1 MIIYSL
7 WLDSQKKHSGDTP
20 KNTLIYTAHN
30 SIPSNLPWFFSKHII
45 YGNVNIRNLQNARI
59 KHQHVAGRT
68 RFDPT
73 NWRQTTFWAKTILDI
88 FTNEQLYVHLHPKTN
103 PVTNR
108 GITAHIQTA
117 CLTKFDINKTIS
129 CSTETKK
136 VTSLGFVVWFD
147 VIADWS
153 RVSNRCIT
161 PSMFHLQN
169 LVYCWKGLT
178 EIAPS
183 ILLSLCLFFGWQECF
198 IVCVLYAKLPVWY
211 VTLATGEF
219 LDVKNSTKKTQ
230 QHGQVGSQCLH
241 SRLRTF
247 RWAPLE
253 RFNGEKK
260 HGEWGNF
267 TSPKRLRTW
276 EVVTV
281 WCLSGK
287 FSLEMCFGGLG
298 WMNWLG
304 WMSWLGGMR
313 TADFFIVLRNL
324 ITFPM
329 FFLIFV
335 AGSFFTFVDIFWA
348 GSFFTTSLN

>member
-1 MIIYSL
+1 MFNRNEKSHFSWICCLIRCHSRLKSSL
-7 WLDSQKKHSGDTP
+7 KQVYYPFNVSPSKLGLLLEGSDG
-20 KNTLIYTAHN
+20 N
-30 SIPSNLPWFFSKHII
+30 SPLHFVIPLPFF
-45 YGNVNIRNLQNARI
+45 
-59 KHQHVAGRT
+59 
-68 RFDPT
+68 D
-73 NWRQTTFWAKTILDI
+73 
-88 FTNEQLYVHLHPKTN
+88 
-103 PVTNR
+103 
-108 GITAHIQTA
+108 
-117 CLTKFDINKTIS
+117 
-129 CSTETKK
+129 
-136 VTSLGFVVWFD
+136 
-147 VIADWS
+147 
-153 RVSNRCIT
+153 
-161 PSMFHLQN
+161 
-169 LVYCWKGLT
+169 
-178 EIAPS
+178 
-183 ILLSLCLFFGWQECF
+183 WQECF

-281 WCLSGK
+281 RCLSGK

-329 FFLIFV
+329 FFFDICCWE
-335 AGSFFTFVDIFWA
+335 FFHICWYFLNRE
-348 GSFFTTSLN
+348 FFHNFAQLKNRPTAHTKHYGTMLQPNPGFD